1 MIPASCS
8 LDETGLKQQLERY
21 RIAGAGARVLRR
33 DRRQIRIRV
42 GDGADPTMIE
52 ELIAVERECC
62 PFYTL
67 EWDRR
72 QRALTVAVSTPDH
85 EPALDAVAY
94 ALGVDQPSQSGAPV
108 RTVAP

>member
-8 LDETGLKQQLERY
+8 LDETGLRRQLERY
-21 RIAGAGARVLRR
+21 RAAGAGARVLNR

-42 GDGADPTMIE
+42 GDGAESTVIE

-67 EWDRR
+67 EWDHL
-72 QRALTVAVSTPDH
+72 QRALTVAVSTPEH
-85 EPALDAVAY
+85 EPALDALAY
-94 ALGVDQPSQSGAPV
+94 ALGVDQPA
-108 RTVAP
+108 

>member
-8 LDETGLKQQLERY
+8 LDETGLRRQLERY
-21 RIAGAGARVLRR
+21 RAAGADGRVLSR

-42 GDGADPTMIE
+42 GDGAESTVIE
-52 ELIAVERECC
+52 EMIAVERECC

-67 EWDRR
+67 EWDRL
-72 QRALTVAVSTPDH
+72 QRVLTVAVSVADD

-94 ALGVDQPSQSGAPV
+94 ALGADRPA
-108 RTVAP
+108 